1 MEAASPAYL
10 PMNILLSPQ
19 VIALPAQHPNKI
31 LFSAFVPLKLH
42 PEQVLLANK
51 LPCASASSPAEGRLV
66 KQEPSLEEMQIAYTS
81 YIAHFDHIP
90 SAFAYVKHF
99 NRFRSGIMPNKKGTT
114 LKKLEQQQADLKME
128 QWIKQMEDQNEV

>member
-1 MEAASPAYL
+1 MSNDLSSTSSTSNWKETEFPK
-10 PMNILLSPQ
+10 IKDRIFELLVQLTQTDLRMSDSQ
-19 VIALPAQHPNKI
+19 EK
-31 LFSAFVPLKLH
+31 AFWK
-42 PEQVLLANK
+42 
-51 LPCASASSPAEGRLV
+51 CYWDLV
-66 KQEPSLEEMQIAYTS
+66 KQEPSLEEMDLAYRS

-128 QWIKQMEDQNEV
+128 QWIKQMEDQNEG